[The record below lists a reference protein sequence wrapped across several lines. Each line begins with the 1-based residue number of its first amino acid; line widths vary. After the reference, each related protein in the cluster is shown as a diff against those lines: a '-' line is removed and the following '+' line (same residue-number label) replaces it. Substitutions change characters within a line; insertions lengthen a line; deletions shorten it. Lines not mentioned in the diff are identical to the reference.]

1 MTEEVTA
8 MKKTV
13 LLALLAGFS
22 MAGCGDGSAPSTAE
36 TVAVKSPWPEFVA
49 TAVDEYYRRNPES
62 AVYAGLHEF
71 DGQMSDASPGAI
83 DDYAEWLDQV
93 IAAAQSYAD
102 LDGMQAFE
110 RDYLVASLDGQRF
123 WIRATDYWTKNPLSY
138 INAIGVSVYVDR
150 EYAPPE
156 QRLEAYTA
164 YVSRIPAHLDTMK
177 SALEPPLPLPYVVMG
192 HAILTGLAD
201 YFANTVPGQFA
212 AVDEGRL
219 LQQFHAAN
227 GAAVDAIRDAAD
239 WLDGLRATASDDY
252 ALGEERFLE
261 MLKRTEGIEISLA
274 ELKAAGEAD
283 LARNLEMLAEAC
295 AEFAPGAGNAECI
308 ARMQDRKSPEGA
320 VGGAQR
326 QLPGLKKFLLDNDI
340 VSIPSDEE
348 ALVAEAPPH
357 RRFNLAYINI
367 PGPFERGL
375 PSTYFIA
382 PPDPAW
388 SEEDQRAYVVGEA
401 DLLAVSVHEV
411 WPGHFLHYLH
421 SNRAGNAVGRH
432 FGTYTFS
439 EGWAHYT
446 EEMMVDAGLG
456 DGDPEVRIGQIQN
469 ALLRNVRFLSAIGLH
484 TEGMTVEESQR
495 MFEEKAFK
503 DMGNARQQAYRGTYD
518 PGYLNYTLG
527 KLMINKLRDDW
538 TMGRGGREA
547 WGRFHDEFLSYGAPP
562 IPLVRERML
571 GPDYDGDPSLLPD

>member
-1 MTEEVTA
+1 MRKST
-8 MKKTV
+8 
-13 LLALLAGFS
+13 LLALLVSFM
-22 MAGCGDGSAPSTAE
+22 MAACSGADDQA
-36 TVAVKSPWPEFVA
+36 TVAADKSPWPEFVV
-49 TAVDEYYRRNPES
+49 TTIDEYYHRNPES
-62 AVYAGLHEF
+62 AVSAGLHEF
-71 DGQMSDASPGAI
+71 DGQMSDASPAAV
-83 DDYAEWLDQV
+83 DNYAEWLDEV
-93 IAAAQSYAD
+93 IAEARSYTG
-102 LDGMQAFE
+102 LDGIEAFE

-123 WIRATDYWTKNPLSY
+123 WIRETDYQTKNPLTY
-138 INAIGVSVYVDR
+138 VNAISVSVYVDR
-150 EYAPPE
+150 EYAPLE
-156 QRLEAYTA
+156 QRLQAYTA
-164 YVSRIPAHLDTMK
+164 YVSQIPTHLDTMK
-177 SALEPPLPLPYVVMG
+177 SALEPPLPLPFVVMG
-192 HAILTGLAD
+192 HAILTGMAD
-201 YFANTVPGQFA
+201 YLRNTVPGQFA
-212 AVDEGRL
+212 AADEGPL

-227 GAAVDAIRDAAD
+227 SAAVDAITSAAD
-239 WLDGLRATASDDY
+239 WLDDLRPTANNDY
-252 ALGEERFLE
+252 ALGEEKFLQ
-261 MLKRTEGIEISLA
+261 MLKTTEGIDISLA

-283 LARNLEMLAEAC
+283 LARNLDMLTDAC
-295 AEFAPGAGNAECI
+295 AEFAPGASNAECI
-308 ARMQDRKSPEGA
+308 AKMQDRKSPEGA

-326 QLPGLKKFLLDNDI
+326 QLPGLKQFVIDNDI
-340 VSIPSDEE
+340 VSIPSDED

-367 PGPFERGL
+367 PGPFETGL

-411 WPGHFLHYLH
+411 WPGHFLQYLH
-421 SNRAGNAVGRH
+421 SNRAESAVGRH

-503 DMGNARQQAYRGTYD
+503 DMGNASQQAYRGTYD

-527 KLMINKLRDDW
+527 KLLINKLRGDW
-538 TMGRGGREA
+538 TAGRGGREA
-547 WGRFHDEFLSYGAPP
+547 WGRFHDEFLSFGVPP
-562 IPLVRERML
+562 IPLVREQML
-571 GPDYDGDPSLLPD
+571 GPDYDGDASLLLN